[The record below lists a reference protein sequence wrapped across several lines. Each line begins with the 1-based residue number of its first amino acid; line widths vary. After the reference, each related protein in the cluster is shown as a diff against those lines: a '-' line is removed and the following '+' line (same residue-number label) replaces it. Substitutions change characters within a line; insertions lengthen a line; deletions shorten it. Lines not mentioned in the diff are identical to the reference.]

1 MQLLV
6 DKESIM
12 VVLALA
18 ALSGGIATAVWMAD
32 YGPIGV
38 ILTMPVGGSLAGL
51 AAAVLI
57 GMRYKTTKREMEA
70 LTLPDL
76 IQPRS

>member
-1 MQLLV
+1 MQLV
-6 DKESIM
+6 IAKERIM
-12 VVLALA
+12 IVLALA

-32 YGPIGV
+32 YGPLGV

-51 AAAVLI
+51 AAAVPI
-57 GMRYKTTKREMEA
+57 GIRYKATKREREA
-70 LTLPDL
+70 LTLPEL